1 MRLPKI
7 GRAELGLG
15 AASLLLSLGILELGL
30 RWIAGIDP
38 LFYDNAGSQRILTP
52 EHDDPQQNPFGFPLG
67 MRVPK
72 PGSDSWLVGKPVH
85 VNAQGMRA
93 PREYTLAKPPGTL
106 RVMLIGDSVTW
117 SNTSYEEGL
126 ADSLR
131 RALAERRADVAVEV
145 PSFACPSW
153 SLPDYFIA
161 IEQAARRF
169 ELDQLVVN
177 FVMNDLPFG
186 PQPLDV
192 SLQRGP
198 LDAGI
203 DSHPYL
209 RALLRHSALGTWMVW
224 TTKGV
229 FARRQVDPVLALLV
243 ESDVQIAQRADWM
256 RPFLRALHAFQT
268 ERGVPVTVV
277 LWPYA
282 VQLDETLGRRAVAEW
297 YQQPFDARY
306 LERRPQAV
314 LQRVCAEEGVFC
326 LDPSPAFLAA
336 PRVAPLFFATPEAR
350 IDYIHLSPEG
360 HRVVAAWLAEQL
372 ASL

>member
-15 AASLLLSLGILELGL
+15 AASLAFSLGILEIGL
-30 RWIAGIDP
+30 RRFAGIDP

-52 EHDDPQQNPFGFPLG
+52 AHDDPQQNPFGFPLG
-67 MRVPK
+67 MRMPK

-93 PREYTLAKPPGTL
+93 PREYGFAKPPGTL

-131 RALAERRADVAVEV
+131 RALAERRADAAVEV

-161 IEQAARRF
+161 IERAARRF
-169 ELDQLVVN
+169 ELDRLVVN

-186 PQPLDV
+186 PLPLDV

-203 DSHPYL
+203 DSHPQL
-209 RALLRHSALGTWMVW
+209 RALLRVAQG
-224 TTKGV
+224 
-229 FARRQVDPVLALLV
+229 LLK
-243 ESDVQIAQRADWM
+243 
-256 RPFLRALHAFQT
+256 
-268 ERGVPVTVV
+268 
-277 LWPYA
+277 
-282 VQLDETLGRRAVAEW
+282 AE
-297 YQQPFDARY
+297 
-306 LERRPQAV
+306 
-314 LQRVCAEEGVFC
+314 
-326 LDPSPAFLAA
+326 
-336 PRVAPLFFATPEAR
+336 
-350 IDYIHLSPEG
+350 
-360 HRVVAAWLAEQL
+360 
-372 ASL
+372 